1 MANINNTL
9 GDQVIIRESATRTPR
24 HNITVLELDSGDVI
38 LYAFDRRAGFQEV
51 IALREYID
59 AYEIY
64 YDFDEGGMANGQ
76 EIPYKDIF

>member
-1 MANINNTL
+1 MASTSNTL
-9 GDQVIIRESATRTPR
+9 GDQIIVRESTTRTPR

-38 LYAFDRRAGFQEV
+38 LYAFDRRARLQEV

-64 YDFDEGGMANGQ
+64 YDFDEGWMANGR

>member
-1 MANINNTL
+1 MTTTATTMERNAIT
-9 GDQVIIRESATRTPR
+9 RESATRTPR

-38 LYAFDRRAGFQEV
+38 LYAFDRRAGLQEV
-51 IALREYID
+51 IALRDYID

-64 YDFDEGGMANGQ
+64 YDFDEGWMANGQ